1 MKNSSI
7 YFLNIFLKIYL
18 AIINICLVN
27 NLRFNMYFEY
37 NISFLYSNIIQITIT
52 LTFLSQR
59 NLKNYITPLKIIQK
73 KHPI

>member
-37 NISFLYSNIIQITIT
+37 NPNNNYTHFFVSKKPKKLYN
-52 LTFLSQR
+52 
-59 NLKNYITPLKIIQK
+59 PLKIIQK